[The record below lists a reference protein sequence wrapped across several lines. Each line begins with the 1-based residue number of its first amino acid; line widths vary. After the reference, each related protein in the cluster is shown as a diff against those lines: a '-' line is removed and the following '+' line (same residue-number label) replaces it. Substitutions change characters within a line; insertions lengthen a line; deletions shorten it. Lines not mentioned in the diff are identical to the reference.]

1 MAWEAAGGAAPL
13 PGRGRLFSPC
23 GGGGCWEAAAPYA
36 DVGDLKC
43 LPEIAAHV
51 GRGGDVRF
59 PGWGAQR
66 EPLSPAPPPP
76 SWGRQPQP
84 SPNPARKS
92 ARQRKSTRR
101 KMARGRRKRKGKK
114 PNNQTQTTK
123 PKPTL
128 ARRGLREGRSRL
140 VRAGPAGSLAAAP
153 AAGRA
158 GPAAA
163 GGPAGAGGR
172 GGARP
177 EEGPGGEERGGAAAA
192 ASRGARPR
200 LPSPLPANSPERFQG
215 TCRAAPRL
223 ASGRGRGRRAA
234 IPPGG
239 GGGGG
244 GGLPRCEL
252 SALARSWPPARG
264 KRLSLAQSRSLRGGE
279 PPRNAGD
286 AGEGSGRAA
295 KQVAGGCLRALGCL
309 GRCLPDEQEQHL
321 RRLERQRAGRHMV
334 RFQHYSPQGSG
345 ASPPSYI

>member
-1 MAWEAAGGAAPL
+1 MQMSGTSNVCRKLQLMSGGGETCVSPAGEPSGSPSPPRPRPRAGAGSPSPRQTQL
-13 PGRGRLFSPC
+13 VNQLGRGKVR
-23 GGGGCWEAAAPYA
+23 
-36 DVGDLKC
+36 VGKWL
-43 LPEIAAHV
+43 
-51 GRGGDVRF
+51 
-59 PGWGAQR
+59 GAG
-66 EPLSPAPPPP
+66 EKEKEK
-76 SWGRQPQP
+76 
-84 SPNPARKS
+84 NP
-92 ARQRKSTRR
+92 
-101 KMARGRRKRKGKK
+101 
-114 PNNQTQTTK
+114 TTK
-123 PKPTL
+123 PKRPNPNQRSPGAVCGRAGAGWCGP
-128 ARRGLREGRSRL
+128 ARRGAWRPPPP
-140 VRAGPAGSLAAAP
+140 PAGR
-153 AAGRA
+153 GRR
-158 GPAAA
+158 P
-163 GGPAGAGGR
+163 R
-172 GGARP
+172 GARP

-264 KRLSLAQSRSLRGGE
+264 KRLSLAQSRGLRGGE